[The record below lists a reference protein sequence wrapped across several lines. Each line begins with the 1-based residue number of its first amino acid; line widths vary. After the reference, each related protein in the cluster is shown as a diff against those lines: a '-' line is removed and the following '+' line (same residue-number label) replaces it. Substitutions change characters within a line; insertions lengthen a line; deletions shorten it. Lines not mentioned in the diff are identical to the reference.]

1 MFEQLMNLVKEHS
14 GEQIVNNAAV
24 PNEHNEAAVSSVAS
38 SIFSVLQA
46 QVANGNVNNL
56 LQMFQGNNQQNA
68 DNGVMNSQNVQNNQG
83 NPIMNSMISS
93 VVGNFAT
100 KFGMNE
106 QTATGIA
113 NSLLPTIMASFVNKT
128 NDEKDSS
135 FSLQGILSAVG
146 GDSKLDIGGI
156 LSNLFGGNKDN
167 QPK

>member
-24 PNEHNEAAVSSVAS
+24 PNEQNEEAVSTVAS
-38 SIFSVLQA
+38 TIFSVLQA
-46 QVANGNVNNL
+46 QVANGNVNTL
-56 LQMFQGNNQQNA
+56 LQMFKGNNQQNTDGTVVNA
-68 DNGVMNSQNVQNNQG
+68 QNNQG

-113 NSLLPTIMASFVNKT
+113 NSLIPTIMANFVNKT

-135 FSLQGILSAVG
+135 FNLQGILSAVG
-146 GDSKLDIGGI
+146 GEGKLDIGGI
-156 LSNLFGGNKDN
+156 LSNFFGGNKDN

>member
-14 GEQIVNNAAV
+14 GEQIINNAAI
-24 PNEHNEAAVSSVAS
+24 PNEHNEEAVSSVAT
-38 SIFSVLQA
+38 SIFSVLQT
-46 QVANGNVNNL
+46 QVANGNVNTL
-56 LQMFQGNNQQNA
+56 LQMFQGNNQQNTDGTVVNA
-68 DNGVMNSQNVQNNQG
+68 QNNQG
-83 NPIMNSMISS
+83 NPIMNSMIAS

-113 NSLLPTIMASFVNKT
+113 NSLLPTIMENFVNKT

-135 FSLQGILSAVG
+135 FNLQGILAAVS
-146 GDSKLDIGGI
+146 GDNKLDIGGLI
-156 LSNLFGGNKDN
+156 GSFFGGNKDN

>member
-68 DNGVMNSQNVQNNQG
+68 DNGVMNSQNVQ
-83 NPIMNSMISS
+83 ISRKS
-93 VVGNFAT
+93 YY
-100 KFGMNE
+100 E
-106 QTATGIA
+106 
-113 NSLLPTIMASFVNKT
+113 
-128 NDEKDSS
+128 
-135 FSLQGILSAVG
+135 
-146 GDSKLDIGGI
+146 
-156 LSNLFGGNKDN
+156 
-167 QPK
+167 

>member
-1 MFEQLMNLVKEHS
+1 MLEQLMNLVKEHS

-68 DNGVMNSQNVQNNQG
+68 DGTGVMNAQNNQG

-146 GDSKLDIGGI
+146 GEGKLDIGGLI
-156 LSNLFGGNKDN
+156 GSFFGGNKDN

>member
-1 MFEQLMNLVKEHS
+1 MLEQLMSLVKEHS
-14 GEQIVNNAAV
+14 GEHIVNNAAV
-24 PNEHNEAAVSSVAS
+24 PNEHNEAAVSSVAT
-38 SIFSVLQA
+38 SIFAVLQT
-46 QVANGNVNNL
+46 QVANGNVGSL

-68 DNGVMNSQNVQNNQG
+68 DGTVVNAQNTQG

-113 NSLLPTIMASFVNKT
+113 NSLLPTIMASFVSKT

-135 FSLQGILSAVG
+135 FSLQGILSAVGG